1 MKYEKSCG
9 AIVYR
14 HYNDTIEF
22 LSVKS
27 KIYGHWGFPK
37 GHIEEGE
44 SEQEAAKREL
54 MEETELIITLCS
66 DYKASVNYY
75 SAEYTCKEVVYFIG
89 KSSSQCIKIQK
100 EEIED
105 YKWLGY
111 NKMLELL
118 TFDNDKKILI
128 EVKNYLENTGLNL

>member
-1 MKYEKSCG
+1 MRYEKSCG

-14 HYNDTIEF
+14 DYNDTIEF

-27 KIYGHWGFPK
+27 KIHGHWGFPK

-44 SEQEAAKREL
+44 SEQEAAKREV

-66 DYKASVNYY
+66 DYKASVKYY

-89 KSSSQCIKIQK
+89 KSLSEYINIQK

-105 YKWLGY
+105 FKWLSY
-111 NKMLELL
+111 NDMLEII
-118 TFDNDKKILI
+118 TFDNDKNILR
-128 EVKNYLENTGLNL
+128 EVKNYMENKGFNL

>member
-1 MKYEKSCG
+1 MRYEKSCG

-14 HYNDTIEF
+14 DYNETIEF

-27 KIYGHWGFPK
+27 KSHGHWGFPK

-44 SEQEAAKREL
+44 SEQEAAKREV

-66 DYKASVNYY
+66 DYKASVKYY

-89 KSSSQCIKIQK
+89 KSLSEYINIQK

-105 YKWLGY
+105 FKWLSY
-111 NKMLELL
+111 NKMLEQI
-118 TFDNDKKILI
+118 TFDNDKNIFI
-128 EVKNYLENTGLNL
+128 EVKNYLENKGFNL